1 MSWSRN
7 CRTLGLGFGA
17 ILLGAG
23 TTWVAIERGGATLE
37 AAPVEELIEG
47 AEAAPESEGP
57 GVKVAAS
64 GAKWEMPI
72 VRNARVD
79 YWIDFLKGRNY
90 AKTRQ
95 WLERSGKYGP
105 MIRAK
110 LRERGMPEDLLY
122 LAMIESGFSPRAY
135 SRAHA
140 SGLWQFISE
149 TGRRYGLEVS
159 SYVDERRDPVK
170 ATDAALDYLEDL
182 YERFGSWYLAAA
194 AYNTG
199 EGRVE
204 RILRQRAGGRKGD
217 DDLFW
222 KIDQYLPRE
231 TRDYVPLMLAAAH
244 IGKNPE
250 KYGFHDLVYEQP
262 LAYEEVRVPGSTPL
276 RAVAEAAEVD
286 YDDIRELNL
295 HFVGGRTPPRRDV
308 VVRLPEG
315 RGKVFAANFMRMKLE
330 GQLAAATTE
339 HTVRRGET
347 LSHIARRYGT
357 TVRAL
362 QEANGGINPR
372 RLRVGQVVRIP
383 NGRAATPARVA
394 TASVASAS
402 STPSWTVHR
411 VRRGD
416 SLWKISRR
424 YGVTVDQIRAWNG
437 IGGSRIVPGQELRI
451 RT

>member
-1 MSWSRN
+1 MV
-7 CRTLGLGFGA
+7 GIGFGA
-17 ILLGAG
+17 FLVGACA
-23 TTWVAIERGGATLE
+23 WVAIERGNTVAE
-37 AAPVEELIEG
+37 AAPVEELLEG
-47 AEAAPESEGP
+47 AEEAPESE
-57 GVKVAAS
+57 VWTLEVAGAN
-64 GAKWEMPI
+64 AKWELPI

-79 YWIDFLKGRNY
+79 YWIDFLKGRNHE
-90 AKTRQ
+90 KTRQ
-95 WLERSGKYGP
+95 WLERSGKYAP

-110 LRERGMPEDLLY
+110 LRERGMPEDLVY

-140 SGLWQFISE
+140 VGLWQFISE

-159 SYVDERRDPVK
+159 SQVDERRDPVK

-182 YERFGSWYLAAA
+182 YDRFGSWYLAAA

-204 RILRQRAGGRKGD
+204 RILRQHAGGRKGD

-244 IGKNPE
+244 IAKDPAR
-250 KYGFHDLVYEQP
+250 YGFRNLVYEAP
-262 LAYEEVRVPGSTPL
+262 LAYEEVRVPGGTTL

-286 YDDIRELNL
+286 HDEIRELNPQ
-295 HFVGGRTPPRRDV
+295 FVRGTTPMRRYV
-308 VVRLPEG
+308 TVRIPEG
-315 RGKVFAANFMRMKLE
+315 RGTVFAVNFMRMKL
-330 GQLAAATTE
+330 GGDLAAATTE

-362 QEANGGINPR
+362 QEANGGLDPR
-372 RLRVGQVVRIP
+372 RLRAGQSIRIP
-383 NGRAATPARVA
+383 ARRDAPSARLAAARVA
-394 TASVASAS
+394 
-402 STPSWTVHR
+402 STPSWRVHR
-411 VRRGD
+411 VRRGE

-424 YGVTVDQIRAWNG
+424 YGVTVQQIRAWNG
-437 IGGSRIVPGQELRI
+437 LGGSRIVPGQELRI
-451 RT
+451 RS